1 MIMLCDSA
9 DFAPRGVSERL
20 AGLLLRS
27 TARMVVKPVLSPKV
41 PIPWQRWW
49 LRQLTRRPRSG
60 QRIKIQ
66 AGTLGG
72 VPGEWVLSDQATADR
87 HKGTAILYLHGGG
100 YCIGSPAT
108 HRAVT
113 SRLAR
118 TTDLAVF
125 AADYRL
131 APEHPFPAA
140 LDDTVSAYRSL
151 RERGPVV
158 IAGDSAGGGLAL
170 ATALAARNLHI
181 DPPHAL
187 ILFSP
192 WVDLA
197 TSLHAGK
204 AAERD
209 AVLSDAWLN
218 ACAAHYLAGCDPT
231 APLASP
237 VHGDLRGLPPT
248 LILAAADEL
257 LHGDAV
263 RLHDALSKA
272 GVEVRCEMLFACWH
286 GFQLHAGVLRGA
298 NAFIERV
305 ARFVAVETASAPVGP
320 VNLRAV

>member
-1 MIMLCDSA
+1 MLCDSA

-20 AGLLLRS
+20 AALLLRS
-27 TARMVVKPVLSPKV
+27 TARLALKPVLSPKV

-49 LRQLTRRPRSG
+49 LRQLTRWPRSG

-66 AGTLGG
+66 ADTLGG
-72 VPGEWVLSDQATADR
+72 VPGEWMLSGQAAAGSNGSAT
-87 HKGTAILYLHGGG
+87 ILYLHGGG

-118 TTDLAVF
+118 TTGLPVF

-140 LDDTVSAYRSL
+140 LDDAVSAYRSL
-151 RERGPVV
+151 LESGPVV

-170 ATALAARNLHI
+170 ATSLTARNLHI
-181 DPPHAL
+181 DLPRAL

-192 WVDLA
+192 WADLA
-197 TSLHAGK
+197 TSVHAGE

-209 AVLSDAWLN
+209 AVLSDGWLN
-218 ACAAHYLAGCDPT
+218 ACADHYLAGRDPT

-237 VHGDLRGLPPT
+237 VYGDLRGLSPT
-248 LILAAADEL
+248 LILAASDEL

-263 RLHDALSKA
+263 RIHDALSKA
-272 GVEVRCEMLFACWH
+272 GVAVRCEILSACWH
-286 GFQLHAGVLRGA
+286 GFQSHAGSLRAA
-298 NAFIERV
+298 NAVIERV
-305 ARFVAVETASAPVGP
+305 ARFIAVETGSAAVGS
-320 VNLRAV
+320 VNLKAV